1 MEKQIEIQPCLLV
14 ILDGWGHGPN
24 PAHSAIAQADTQF
37 IDELYIHYP
46 HAELTTHGEAV
57 GLPDGQMGNSEVGH
71 LNIGAGRIV
80 YQDLVRINKA
90 IQTGELATNAIIRK
104 AIYNAKHQ
112 KKPIHLLGLVSD
124 GGVHSHIEHLK
135 GIIAILQQAA
145 VPNFYIHVFTDGRD
159 TDPKSGLQFIAEI
172 EKALL
177 PTSGRIA
184 TVCGRYYAMDRDKRW
199 ERTKKA
205 YDLLVN
211 GYGNTFTSASEAI
224 EHAYQQGITDEFIPP
239 SIITNSDGQ
248 PIALIEPNDI
258 VFCFNFRTDRC
269 RQITQVLTQQAF
281 PELNMQ
287 PQPLQYI
294 TITRYDD
301 NFKNVEVVFIKDNLT
316 ETLGEL
322 ISNAGLKQTR
332 MAETEKYPHV
342 TFFFSGGRE
351 AEFPNENRRLIPSP
365 NLPKR
370 F

>member
-159 TDPKSGLQFIAEI
+159 TDPKSGLQFMAAI
-172 EKALL
+172 EKA
-177 PTSGRIA
+177 
-184 TVCGRYYAMDRDKRW
+184 
-199 ERTKKA
+199 
-205 YDLLVN
+205 
-211 GYGNTFTSASEAI
+211 
-224 EHAYQQGITDEFIPP
+224 
-239 SIITNSDGQ
+239 
-248 PIALIEPNDI
+248 
-258 VFCFNFRTDRC
+258 
-269 RQITQVLTQQAF
+269 
-281 PELNMQ
+281 
-287 PQPLQYI
+287 
-294 TITRYDD
+294 
-301 NFKNVEVVFIKDNLT
+301 
-316 ETLGEL
+316 
-322 ISNAGLKQTR
+322 
-332 MAETEKYPHV
+332 
-342 TFFFSGGRE
+342 
-351 AEFPNENRRLIPSP
+351 
-365 NLPKR
+365 
-370 F
+370 